1 MELQEFKAAA
11 RCIAEG
17 FCTMHSR
24 HSDYRDVWAAN
35 ACWQNNSRQSEAVV
49 VDPSSG
55 MGPLDTCPPI
65 QLQKLDA
72 LGIEH
77 PEHGPLMSHARAYT
91 QYCDMH
97 LMGFMLSEVSKELPW
112 GSNSKDICQVL
123 QSKQLTAS

>member
-11 RCIAEG
+11 RCIAKG
-17 FCTMHSR
+17 FCTMHIVIIVMYGQPMPIGKTTA
-24 HSDYRDVWAAN
+24 DNQKLW
-35 ACWQNNSRQSEAVV
+35 WLIL
-49 VDPSSG
+49 PLL
-55 MGPLDTCPPI
+55 GPLDTCPPI
-65 QLQKLDA
+65 QLQKLDS
-72 LGIEH
+72 LGISIEH
-77 PEHGPLMSHARAYT
+77 SEHGPLMSHARAYT